1 MKNLSRKLIAILL
14 ASAVVMSQGAIFAD
28 DTTTVDIMVTD
39 ERVVTA
45 SGECGDDLTWVLY
58 DDGELVIE
66 GDGAMWDWY
75 VSMVLPGFAPN
86 YSPWSD
92 CRSQIST
99 VTIGDTVTSIGSDA
113 FSGYG
118 YDKLTSIEVPE
129 SVTSIGDYAFV
140 CYETLEKVTIYSE
153 DVTFG
158 TDVFYGVVD
167 GFELHGYTG
176 STAET
181 YASENGITFVA
192 LEPKPVPFDLAGVT
206 MTLGSTLSID
216 FAIDTAK
223 ISGTDN
229 YAEMTIEYADGRAS
243 ETVTVPQ
250 SEWTKYSGTIYTAKF
265 SGMTAKQMNDK
276 VTAVFYNAKGQI
288 LTNERSES
296 LASTALSKLNG
307 NAAGNAKLCTLYVD
321 MLNYGAAAQEQ
332 FDYDTENLANRDLTD
347 EQRAMATETVE
358 MTDNRISGTGYAG
371 TTLTLAG
378 EIQLDLVFKNSAV
391 GTDYS
396 SLYAIAT
403 YTDHY
408 GHDKE
413 VRIEGTDFIK
423 YNSTLCQVSIT
434 GMAVADYKSLV
445 SCTVY
450 NADGVVLANAS
461 DSVESYA
468 ARNADFL
475 GATVETIVKF
485 GASSYK
491 YFH

>member
-1 MKNLSRKLIAILL
+1 MVLFLAAILL
-14 ASAVVMSQGAIFAD
+14 VGQGTAIAAE
-28 DTTTVDIMVTD
+28 DTEVLLN
-39 ERVVTA
+39 ERAVTA
-45 SGECGDDLTWVLY
+45 SGECGDDLTWTLY
-58 DDGELVIE
+58 DDGELVIDGT
-66 GDGAMWDWY
+66 GDMWNWFSVGYIPCD
-75 VSMVLPGFAPN
+75 LPMTTP
-86 YSPWSD
+86 SWSHY
-92 CRSQIST
+92 RSQIST
-99 VTIGDTVTSIGSDA
+99 VTISDAVTSIGSDA

-118 YDKLTSIEVPE
+118 YDKLTSIEIPE

-158 TDVFYGVVD
+158 SYVFNDHFGDGVVD
-167 GFELHGYTG
+167 SFELHGYAG
-176 STAET
+176 STAEA

-192 LEPKPVPFDLAGVT
+192 LEAKPVPFDLAGVT

-223 ISGTDN
+223 LTDTDN
-229 YAEMTIEYADGRAS
+229 YAEMTIEYADGRPS

-250 SEWTKYSGTIYTAKF
+250 SEWTLYSGSIYTAKF
-265 SGMTAKQMNDK
+265 TGMTAKQMNDK
-276 VTAVFYNAKGQI
+276 VTAVFYNAYGQQ

-332 FDYDTENLANRDLTD
+332 FGYDTENLANRDLT
-347 EQRAMATETVE
+347 EAQRAMATEAVE

-408 GHDKE
+408 GNDKE
-413 VRIEGTDFIK
+413 VRIEGADFIK

-450 NADGVVLANAS
+450 NADGVALANAA

-475 GATVETIVKF
+475 GATVEAIVKF
-485 GASSYK
+485 GASSYNF
-491 YFH
+491 FH